1 MAYTLINVKADV
13 HTKVKLVS
21 KLMKVPMS
29 QVVEQAVA
37 LYAQAVQETLK
48 QEVKNLEAT
57 VNNDEN
63 NAQLASNDSEANDVA
78 R

>member
-78 R
+78 L